1 MIPTQAIAAFFDFD
15 ETLLEIDSAGIGFKV
30 LREQGYLSWGFMLKM
45 TVVLLL
51 RKMGLVDEKV
61 MAAAMVSFYKG
72 RELKHFED
80 NALDFYTE
88 YLKPNLSADVL
99 ARLRW
104 HQEQGH
110 HTVLL
115 TGSIEYYLKPVVED
129 LGIDHLLCS
138 HLEVDMQGLLTG
150 KPLGPIC
157 VRETKLVLA
166 KELAEKNG
174 IDLSQSYAYGNSE
187 SDIAMLEGMGHPVI
201 VNPTPGLQKHA
212 DLHGW
217 PRL

>member
-1 MIPTQAIAAFFDFD
+1 MTPAQPIAAFFDFD
-15 ETLLEIDSAGIGFKV
+15 ETLLSIDSAGIGFKV

-45 TVVLLL
+45 TIVLFL

-72 RELKHFED
+72 RDLKLFED

-88 YLKPNLSADVL
+88 YLRPNLSSEVL
-99 ARLRW
+99 AKLRW

-138 HLEVDMQGLLTG
+138 HLEVDEQGLLTG
-150 KPLGPIC
+150 RPLGPIC
-157 VRETKLVLA
+157 VKETKLILA
-166 KELAEKNG
+166 KELAENNG
-174 IDLSQSYAYGNSE
+174 IDLSKSYAYGNSE
-187 SDIAMLEGMGHPVI
+187 SDIPMLGGVGYPFI
-201 VNPTPGLQKHA
+201 VNPTPGLLKHA
-212 DLHGW
+212 HRQGW
-217 PRL
+217 PVL